1 MRSMS
6 TVFAVTTDAI
16 ATRRPK
22 PVTPEAKY
30 RRSASLRTTPMP
42 PPEMIGVSVAVLWR
56 PLIFY
61 AVSVAYIYAVNTA
74 FII

>member
-30 RRSASLRTTPMP
+30 RRSASLRTAPMHP
-42 PPEMIGVSVAVLWR
+42 RNDWCLRGGALAAVNVLAVASGVC
-56 PLIFY
+56 
-61 AVSVAYIYAVNTA
+61 IYALNTV
-74 FII
+74 FIT